1 MATRGTRPLVE
12 SALLAALGAVLMLLG
27 WYVPVIGTIASMVSP
42 LPAAM
47 AVIRHGARW
56 GVMSSLV
63 TMFVIAPLVGIPNA
77 VALWAINGAMG
88 ISFGVAVRRNLR
100 PTLVLTVAA
109 VGSVVAL
116 VIEYAAAYLL
126 MGLTLTKQLGEI
138 ITILR
143 ESLEQT
149 QKLLGSNPAV
159 DELLKNLPTVDL
171 MIMLVP
177 ALLILTAFMLA
188 YLNFEIFRRILPR
201 LGYTLDPLPPF
212 SRWIFPEIIAHA
224 GLIAFLANMF
234 QASIN
239 LPIVQVVAQNVFI
252 VASMVFMVEAL
263 SALAFY
269 LLRSG
274 MSRGMTAFFAIM
286 AISLMMQPG
295 PLSLLA
301 TIFGMIDILFDFR
314 RIRSESLDE
323 I

>member
-1 MATRGTRPLVE
+1 MVTRGTRPLVE

-27 WYVPVIGTIASMVSP
+27 WYVPVIGTVASMVSP

-100 PTLVLTVAA
+100 PTMVLTVAA
-109 VGSVVAL
+109 IGSVVAL

-126 MGLTLTKQLGEI
+126 MGLTLTKQFAEV

-143 ESLEQT
+143 ESLEQA
-149 QKLLGSNPAV
+149 QKLLGANPAV

-201 LGYTLDPLPPF
+201 LGYTLNPLPPF
-212 SRWIFPEIIAHA
+212 SRWIFPEVIAQA

-234 QASIN
+234 RASLNVQA
-239 LPIVQVVAQNVFI
+239 VQVIAQNVFI
-252 VASMVFMVEAL
+252 VASMVFMVDAL
-263 SALAFY
+263 SALVFY

-274 MSRGMTAFFAIM
+274 MSRGMAAFFAIM

-295 PLSLLA
+295 PLSLVA